1 MATARSRLAD
11 IEGAGL
17 GKPLGRDGIE
27 AAITRFRAAIALG
40 VADFLR
46 DVEANKKQSAEAVE
60 DSIDFLSDLIANAT
74 ARQLR
79 EIEEEDD
86 D

>member
-11 IEGAGL
+11 IEGPGL
-17 GKPLGRDGIE
+17 GKPLGDGEIS
-27 AAITRFRAAIALG
+27 AAILKLQFELSRFLTA
-40 VADFLR
+40 
-46 DVEANKKQSAEAVE
+46 VEADTNQRIAAHEAMA
-60 DSIDFLSDLIANAT
+60 DLLVDAT